1 MKRTQIIIIA
11 FVSAISLLAQNKF
24 NPEKFKAELHQYI
37 VTSANLTE
45 KESTKLLPI
54 YDEMISKQRTLHKQ
68 LRKLQSSTP
77 QNNKSAKNTI
87 LEIDDLHMQIKQ
99 IEKKYHIKMLEVIS
113 AVKLNEVLKAERR
126 FHKQSFSN
134 VARQR

>member
-87 LEIDDLHMQIKQ
+87 LEIDDFRSIILIT
-99 IEKKYHIKMLEVIS
+99 
-113 AVKLNEVLKAERR
+113 
-126 FHKQSFSN
+126 SFSPASLVTLCLSWFDAHREEIEN
-134 VARQR
+134 FAGETSPE